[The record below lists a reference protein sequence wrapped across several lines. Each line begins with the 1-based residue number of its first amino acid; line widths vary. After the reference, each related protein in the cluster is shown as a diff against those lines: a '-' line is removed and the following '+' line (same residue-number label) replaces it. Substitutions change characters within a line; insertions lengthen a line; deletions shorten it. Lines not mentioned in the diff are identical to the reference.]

1 LDVQYNYVKEEKVYL
16 GSVLNPIQI
25 RIEVVTRLILY
36 KILRRDLNVPNEYMN
51 EIIVTVGDLNYLLDE
66 HQEKVYEQI
75 LDLDEKIDI

>member
-1 LDVQYNYVKEEKVYL
+1 MKDTFEQVYL
-16 GSVLNPIQI
+16 GSVLNPIQS

-36 KILRRDLNVPNEYMN
+36 KISRRDLNVPNKSMN
-51 EIIVTVGDLNYLLDE
+51 EIIMTIGDLNYLSDD